1 MAMKEKNE
9 ISRPKVGLALSGG
22 SALGISH
29 IGALRCL
36 IDRNIPI
43 DFISGTSAGS
53 VVAAAYAF
61 GVPFEKMIEISR
73 RLSWSNVSKFGYSK
87 LGLNSNEP
95 VGDIIEEMIGNA
107 KIEDALIPLAI
118 VATDIDT
125 GEKVVFRKGSVA
137 QAVRASTCIPAF
149 FVPVEIGKRRVVDG
163 GLVENVPMSPLK
175 EMGADLLIGVNL
187 GHWRTF
193 KKTHN
198 VLDVI
203 TNSYSIMLRPQMAPS
218 FFEGSIMIDPH
229 LEKYRAS
236 DFEKADDL
244 MKVGYEAANKMVA
257 RIEKQLQEKEPV
269 VQKGFLQKL
278 KDFFSREIAFR

>member
-1 MAMKEKNE
+1 MDMKEKKE
-9 ISRPKVGLALSGG
+9 INRPKVGLALSGG

-43 DFISGTSAGS
+43 DCISGTSAGS

-125 GEKVVFRKGSVA
+125 GEKVVFRRGSVA

-163 GLVENVPMSPLK
+163 GLVENVPISPLK
-175 EMGADLLIGVNL
+175 EMGAELLVGVNL

-244 MKVGYEAANKMVA
+244 MRIGYEAASKMVIV
-257 RIEKQLQEKEPV
+257 IEKQLQKKEPV
-269 VQKGFLQKL
+269 IQKGFLQKL